1 MNCADF
7 PHVMTSVAENR
18 SLPEVLGSI
27 VNGIAACSKV
37 ACARIW
43 LLGAGDLCATCRMR
57 MECPDQTRCLH
68 LVASAANSADG

>member
-7 PHVMTSVAENR
+7 PRVMTSVAEKR
-18 SLPEVLGSI
+18 SLPEVLDSI

-43 LLGAGDLCATCRMR
+43 LLGAGDFCATCRMR